1 MSVIPIPGDMTEIEL
16 RKLVVKDAD
25 ERLRAELKRGQT
37 HFDSSTIEGMS
48 RDDLV
53 ANVTLLRRLAGQTNA
68 VQTVVTTF
76 TGLSKPSVT
85 PQPSATA
92 SAASVQPPSDGS
104 IAAILALL
112 MQQQESARQER
123 AERDAKEERLM
134 QLAKQE
140 KAELLLKAKQEKEQK
155 EAKEKQEKAELLHQV
170 QLEREERVEAARLE
184 ADRVRLALLEADKE
198 RQIVHDIQD
207 RSNRL
212 AEEEAAAAERRHRET
227 MA

>member
-1 MSVIPIPGDMTEIEL
+1 
-16 RKLVVKDAD
+16 LVVKDTD
-25 ERLRAELKRGQT
+25 ERLRSELKRCQT

-76 TGLSKPSVT
+76 TGWSKPSVT

-104 IAAILALL
+104 IAAILDLL
-112 MQQQESARQER
+112 MQQQESAKQERAEREAKEKQERAEREAKEKQER

-140 KAELLLKAKQEKEQK
+140 KAELLLQAKQEKEEK
-155 EAKEKQEKAELLHQV
+155 EAKE
-170 QLEREERVEAARLE
+170 ERL
-184 ADRVRLALLEADKE
+184 
-198 RQIVHDIQD
+198 
-207 RSNRL
+207 
-212 AEEEAAAAERRHRET
+212 
-227 MA
+227 